1 MPEIIEVTSAGD
13 PAFEAFY
20 TVPDRVYPD
29 DPAWAPDS
37 EENTDWALA
46 ESTSGRLPMR
56 AFVAV
61 LDDVPVARA
70 AAFTPAGEVGW
81 VGLFECIAGHEVVG
95 RQVLDA
101 CESFLS
107 EKGYSTVQAPRS
119 DPLTSGLQIS
129 GFDLPQ
135 TLFTTH
141 HPAHYLDVF
150 SSAGYR
156 ISARMVAPI
165 MTRDRAPEFTFELS
179 NVVIRPAELER
190 LDQEL
195 ASFHQLQGAVFSGRP
210 GYVSRDSADTLRLVE
225 RLLPY
230 LDEELIIVAES
241 DGEVVGSLICLPD
254 GWQSPDRNQIDRA
267 RILSIGVLP
276 GWERRGVGMA
286 MGSSLM
292 TALLRKGYQSVE
304 GVWVLEHNEAPQE
317 LAQHFGAKP
326 GRRFALLEKQ
336 I

>member
-1 MPEIIEVTSAGD
+1 MLEIIEVTSAGD
-13 PAFEAFY
+13 PAFGAFFSL
-20 TVPDRVYPD
+20 PDRVYSD
-29 DPAWAPDS
+29 DPVWAPDS
-37 EENTDWALA
+37 KENTDWAFA
-46 ESTSGRLPMR
+46 ESASGRLPMG

-81 VGLFECIAGHEVVG
+81 VGLFECIARHEVEG
-95 RQVLDA
+95 MRVLDA

-107 EKGYSTVQAPRS
+107 GKGYPTVQAPRS
-119 DPLTSGLQIS
+119 DPLTSGLQIN

-135 TLFTTH
+135 ILFTTH
-141 HPAHYLDVF
+141 HPAHYVEIFL
-150 SSAGYR
+150 SAGYR

-179 NVVIRPAELER
+179 DVVIRPVDLDR
-190 LDQEL
+190 LDHEL
-195 ASFHQLQGAVFSGRP
+195 ASFHRLQGAVFSGRP
-210 GYVSRDSADTLRLVE
+210 GYSPRETADTLRLVE

-292 TALLRKGYQSVE
+292 TALLRKGFQSVE
-304 GVWVLEHNEAPQE
+304 GVWVLENNEAPQQ
-317 LAQHFGAKP
+317 LAQHFGATP
-326 GRRFALLEKQ
+326 GRRFALLEKH

>member
-1 MPEIIEVTSAGD
+1 MLKILEAASAGD
-13 PAFEAFY
+13 PAFAAFSSL
-20 TVPDRVYPD
+20 PDRVYTD

-37 EENTDWALA
+37 REATDWAFA
-46 ESTSGRLPMR
+46 QSASGRLGMR

-61 LDDVPVARA
+61 LDDLPVARA
-70 AAFTPAGEVGW
+70 AAFTPESEIGW
-81 VGLFECIAGHEVVG
+81 VGLFECVAGHEVAG
-95 RQVLDA
+95 KRVLDA
-101 CESFLS
+101 CGSLLS
-107 EKGYSTVQAPRS
+107 GMGYSTVQAPKS

-141 HPAHYLDVF
+141 HPAHYVGIFLN
-150 SSAGYR
+150 AGYR
-156 ISARMVAPI
+156 ISTRMVAPI
-165 MTRDRAPEFTFELS
+165 MTRARAPEFTFELPD
-179 NVVIRPAELER
+179 VVIRPVELDR
-190 LDQEL
+190 LDHEL

-210 GYVSRDSADTLRLVE
+210 GYTPRDSADTLRLVE

-230 LDEELIIVAES
+230 LDEELIIVAEY
-241 DGEVVGSLICLPD
+241 DGQVVGSLICLPD

-304 GVWVLEHNEAPQE
+304 GVWVLENNAAPQE
-317 LAQHFGAKP
+317 LAQHFGATP
-326 GRRFALLEKQ
+326 GRRFALLDKH

>member
-1 MPEIIEVTSAGD
+1 MLEIIEVTSAGD
-13 PAFEAFY
+13 PTFAAFSSL
-20 TVPDRVYPD
+20 PDRVYSD

-37 EENTDWALA
+37 RENTDWAFA
-46 ESTSGRLPMR
+46 ESASGRLPMR
-56 AFVAV
+56 AFVVV
-61 LDDVPVARA
+61 LDDAPVARA
-70 AAFTPAGEVGW
+70 AAFSLAGQIGW
-81 VGLFECIAGHEVVG
+81 VGLFECVAGHEVAG
-95 RQVLDA
+95 KRVLDA
-101 CESFLS
+101 CESLLS
-107 EKGYSTVQAPRS
+107 GMGYATVQAPRS

-150 SSAGYR
+150 LSAGYR
-156 ISARMVAPI
+156 ISTRMVAPI
-165 MTRDRAPEFTFELS
+165 MTRDRAPKFTFELS
-179 NVVIRPAELER
+179 DVVIRPVELDR
-190 LDQEL
+190 LDHEL

-210 GYVSRDSADTLRLVE
+210 GYAPRETADTLRLVQ

-292 TALLRKGYQSVE
+292 TALLRKGFQSVE
-304 GVWVLEHNEAPQE
+304 GVWVLENNEAPQE
-317 LAQHFGAKP
+317 LAQHFGATP
-326 GRRFALLEKQ
+326 GRRFALLEKH